1 MNPRWP
7 LSHLKVDPPAE
18 CVPDAKIA
26 FDQPVRETN
35 CRSLQADRVGV
46 VRDTKKQAN
55 SEGKVQRYTTRAD
68 RYRRID
74 EEAWQQI
81 TTLLVLR
88 GRAHSTEDED
98 QGLAMK
104 KTYRE

>member
-1 MNPRWP
+1 M
-7 LSHLKVDPPAE
+7 KVDPPAE

-55 SEGKVQRYTTRAD
+55 SEERCRGIPPERIVIDALMKRPGNRL
-68 RYRRID
+68 RRC
-74 EEAWQQI
+74 
-81 TTLLVLR
+81 
-88 GRAHSTEDED
+88 
-98 QGLAMK
+98 
-104 KTYRE
+104 